1 MEQIIMTV
9 CLVGAGYCA
18 WTSTGNVLITIGA
31 VILGGFVGSL
41 IGFQIHQHRR
51 MKELGLSTRRELNE
65 FDRDMDEIRN
75 GMQDAMREK
84 RKELDELARAEGY
97 SSHMAK
103 MSAESNKRMHDRINS
118 PKQ

>member
-31 VILGGFVGSL
+31 VILSGFVGSL

-103 MSAESNKRMHDRINS
+103 MSAESSKRMHDRINS